1 MRCVLLEARGSPGHA
16 SHPCNGIVLRR
27 ALEKR
32 CRCRAR
38 PSVRNRQSMA
48 PAKRGRV
55 HSPRSSSCSREN
67 SLAQTALQ
75 VLQAQHSYEKPGL
88 FTLCRRSVFFLPK
101 YRVGANL
108 KRGVYARAIYN
119 RTTCA
124 QGACVSRVCLAPCGC
139 ERSRPGPE
147 NESRCMCETGH
158 PAMLM
163 LAGPG
168 EPMR

>member
-48 PAKRGRV
+48 PAKRGLV

-75 VLQAQHSYEKPGL
+75 VLQAQHSHEKPGA
-88 FTLCRRSVFFLPK
+88 FTIVSGVRFLSAPSTESVLKGRVCARDIQPYNLCT
-101 YRVGANL
+101 
-108 KRGVYARAIYN
+108 RGVSEP
-119 RTTCA
+119 
-124 QGACVSRVCLAPCGC
+124 CVVAPCGC